1 MGGLL
6 DRGSSYHSVLY
17 PGNTM
22 SATLK
27 HHGVDDFIDGG
38 PSGVVFRDGSESAM
52 LSLVSDIR
60 MI

>member
-1 MGGLL
+1 M
-6 DRGSSYHSVLY
+6 YPANTTSVALEQ
-17 PGNTM
+17 
-22 SATLK
+22 
-27 HHGVDDFIDGG
+27 HGVDDFIDGG